1 MLKSLVICKSY
12 QIRTASNP
20 IYHRS
25 VENFRIVI
33 PWVFW
38 YLFHIEVEEVCEDL
52 SCAVAKLRE
61 GIATVL
67 LVHVTPLL
75 LLEDSDSLA
84 DLSDQAESICL
95 QICEDILHDAVTW
108 LMAEGSDIPPCLS
121 EKAVLIIEEE

>member
-1 MLKSLVICKSY
+1 MKSYDNFNFY
-12 QIRTASNP
+12 QIRAEQCNLS
-20 IYHRS
+20 IEDLR
-25 VENFRIVI
+25 VVI

-38 YLFHIEVEEVCEDL
+38 YLFDIEVEEVCEDL

-75 LLEDSDSLA
+75 LLEDSDGLA
-84 DLSDQAESICL
+84 DLSDQAESISL
-95 QICEDILHDAVTW
+95 QVCEDILHDAIAW
-108 LMAEGSDIPPCLS
+108 LMAEGSNIPPCLS